1 MIRPP
6 PNGTPAQSDRTSTP
20 QICTIASA
28 SRGRSIGIGP
38 MGATAGAAVVGRCSG
53 WCRRRRTAADRGHG
67 AAARCRELRLVAL
80 ETLQRFGAAGLHAR
94 AMGHEIG
101 PARGA
106 DGGRLLRRR
115 FRRRAAAARPGRR
128 ARQGR
133 VGRWRAPAPPVLA
146 LAGFLAGAACRAG
159 SAGAAAAGG
168 GAAGS
173 DCTAAWQLGERSAV
187 LAFRHCRISGLF
199 GAIQEQCDTK
209 SLSVQA
215 CCTVL
220 SCSFWV
226 SAGATSIPGGARST
240 LAAGGAV
247 SDCAGAAGAGAAG
260 AAAAAGSAGFG
271 AAAFTAAWQ
280 DGESL
285 ASLRTRHS
293 NASLPPGWTP
303 EQLAMKSERQ
313 AARMASR

>member
-1 MIRPP
+1 MTRPP

-38 MGATAGAAVVGRCSG
+38 MGATAGAAVVAGAPDGAAAGAPPPIAATALRHAAESCVSLRLRHCNASAPPG
-53 WCRRRRTAADRGHG
+53 CTPEQWDMKSDRHAARTAAVCCAVGF
-67 AAARCRELRLVAL
+67 AARGC
-80 ETLQRFGAAGLHAR
+80 GAAGAAGAAGAGGALAR
-94 AMGHEIG
+94 AGSAG
-101 PARGA
+101 FGST
-106 DGGRLLRRR
+106 
-115 FRRRAAAARPGRR
+115 
-128 ARQGR
+128 
-133 VGRWRAPAPPVLA
+133 
-146 LAGFLAGAACRAG
+146 GFLAGAACFTG

-173 DCTAAWQLGERSAV
+173 DCTAAWQLGERSAA
-187 LAFRHCRISGLF
+187 LAFKHCRISGLF

-220 SCSFWV
+220 SCSFWA

-271 AAAFTAAWQ
+271 AAAFTADLQGA
-280 DGESL
+280 ESL